1 VSIRV
6 IRGQKRR
13 KTLKGKTVLLVDDEK
28 KVLFLL
34 TDALEEHG
42 FIVKSTTIPSEA
54 LKIVKQEPIDA
65 VVLDLVMPGIDGIET
80 LQGIKKIKPHIP
92 VVMLSGHGTIEK
104 AVKSVKLGAYDFLE
118 KPVSSEKI
126 AVCLKNAITQ
136 SGLEQDKNKLLETVR
151 EKYRMIGTSRAM
163 NEVYQLIEK
172 IAATDSP
179 VLITGESGSG
189 KELVARALHLKSQRA
204 AKPFVALNCSAIP
217 QDLLESELFGHE
229 KGAFTGAVDSK
240 PGLFEQADNGI
251 LFLDEISE
259 MSLKLQ
265 PKFLRAL
272 ETMEIKRV
280 GGTTTKKVDVRII
293 SATNK
298 NLVQAINEKTF
309 REDLFYR
316 ISVLTID
323 APPLRERR
331 EDIPVLVD
339 YFLEKFCRYR
349 KKEFITFHP
358 HTMELFMEYPWPGNV
373 RQLKNLIEKI
383 VVLSDEKEI
392 SLEAVQPY
400 LTLNGTGVNGEPIS
414 REETLEEARKRVEKD
429 KLLAKLH
436 TMNWDYKA
444 VAKDLNI
451 SRATLFNK
459 MKAYGISGK
468 RKR

>member
-1 VSIRV
+1 
-6 IRGQKRR
+6 
-13 KTLKGKTVLLVDDEK
+13 LKGKTVLLVDDEK

-42 FIVKSTTIPSEA
+42 FKVKSTTIPSEA
-54 LKIVKQEPIDA
+54 LKIMEQEPIDA
-65 VVLDLVMPGIDGIET
+65 VVLDLVMPGINGIET
-80 LQGIKKIKPHIP
+80 LQSIKKVNPHIP

-104 AVKSVKLGAYDFLE
+104 AVKSLKLGAYDFLE

-136 SGLEQDKNKLLETVR
+136 CGLELDKNKLLETVQ
-151 EKYRMIGTSRAM
+151 EKYRMIGVSNAM
-163 NEVYQLIEK
+163 KQVYQRIEK
-172 IAATDSP
+172 IAAAGSP
-179 VLITGESGSG
+179 VLITGESGTG
-189 KELVARALHLKSQRA
+189 KELIARALHLKSQRA
-204 AKPFVALNCSAIP
+204 AKPFVALNCAAIP
-217 QDLLESELFGHE
+217 GDLLESELFGHE

-240 PGLFEQADNGI
+240 PGLFEQAHNGTI
-251 LFLDEISE
+251 FLDEISE
-259 MSLKLQ
+259 MSLHLQ
-265 PKFLRAL
+265 PKLLRVL
-272 ETMEIKRV
+272 ETTEIQRV
-280 GGTTTKKVDVRII
+280 GGTSSKKVDVRII

-316 ISVLTID
+316 ISVLTVD
-323 APPLRERR
+323 APPLREKR

-339 YFLEKFCRYR
+339 YFVDKFCRHR
-349 KKEFITFHP
+349 KKEPITFHP
-358 HTMELFMEYPWPGNV
+358 HTMQLFMEYHWPGNV
-373 RQLKNLIEKI
+373 RQLKNLVEKI

-392 SLEAVQPY
+392 LPEAVQSY
-400 LTLNGTGVNGEPIS
+400 LTLNGVSVNGTSIS

-436 TMNWDYKA
+436 TMNWDYQA

>member
-1 VSIRV
+1 
-6 IRGQKRR
+6 
-13 KTLKGKTVLLVDDEK
+13 LKDKTVLLVDDEK

-42 FIVKSTTIPSEA
+42 FNVKSTTTPTEA
-54 LKIVKQEPIDA
+54 LKIIEQEPIDA
-65 VVLDLVMPGIDGIET
+65 VVLDLVMPGINGIET
-80 LQGIKKIKPHIP
+80 LQSIKKISPHIP

-136 SGLEQDKNKLLETVR
+136 CGLELDKNKLLETVQ
-151 EKYRMIGTSRAM
+151 EKYRMIGASAAM
-163 NEVYQLIEK
+163 KQVYQRIEK
-172 IAATDSP
+172 IAPTGSP
-179 VLITGESGSG
+179 VLITGESGTG
-189 KELVARALHLKSQRA
+189 KELIARALHLKSPRA
-204 AKPFVALNCSAIP
+204 AKPFVPLNCSAIP
-217 QDLLESELFGHE
+217 GDLLESELFGHE

-240 PGLFEQADNGI
+240 PGLFEQAHQGT

-259 MSLKLQ
+259 MSLHLQ
-265 PKFLRAL
+265 PKLLRVL
-272 ETMEIKRV
+272 ETTEIQRV
-280 GGTTTKKVDVRII
+280 GGTSSKKVDVRII

-323 APPLRERR
+323 APPLREKR
-331 EDIPVLVD
+331 EDIPVLVEH
-339 YFLEKFCRYR
+339 FLEKFCRHR
-349 KKEFITFHP
+349 KKEPVTFHP

-373 RQLKNLIEKI
+373 RQLKNLVEKI

-392 SLEAVQPY
+392 LLEAVQPY
-400 LTLNGTGVNGEPIS
+400 LTLNGAGINGTSIS

-436 TMNWDYKA
+436 TMNWDYQA

-459 MKAYGISGK
+459 MKAYEISGK

>member
-1 VSIRV
+1 LKS
-6 IRGQKRR
+6 
-13 KTLKGKTVLLVDDEK
+13 KTLLLVDDEK

-42 FIVKSTTIPSEA
+42 FNVKSTTTPSEA
-54 LKIVKQEPIDA
+54 LKIVEKEPIDA
-65 VVLDLVMPGIDGIET
+65 VVLDLVMPGINGIET
-80 LQGIKKIKPHIP
+80 LQSIKKINPHIP

-104 AVKSVKLGAYDFLE
+104 AVKSLKLGAYDFLE

-136 SGLEQDKNKLLETVR
+136 CGLEQDKNKLLETVQ
-151 EKYRMIGTSRAM
+151 EKYRMIGVSQAM
-163 NEVYQLIEK
+163 KQVFQMIEK
-172 IAATDSP
+172 IAVTDSP
-179 VLITGESGSG
+179 VLITGESGTG
-189 KELVARALHLKSQRA
+189 KELIARALHLKSPRA

-217 QDLLESELFGHE
+217 GDLLESELFGHE

-240 PGLFEQADNGI
+240 PGLFEQAHQGT

-259 MSLKLQ
+259 MSLHLQ
-265 PKFLRAL
+265 PKLLRVL
-272 ETMEIKRV
+272 ETTEIQRL
-280 GGTTTKKVDVRII
+280 GGTSSKKIDVRII

-309 REDLFYR
+309 RKDLFYR
-316 ISVLTID
+316 ISVLTVD
-323 APPLRERR
+323 APSLRERR
-331 EDIPVLVD
+331 DDIPVLAD
-339 YFLEKFCRYR
+339 YFVDKSCRHR
-349 KKEFITFHP
+349 KKELITFHP

-373 RQLKNLIEKI
+373 RQLKNLVEKI

-392 SLEAVQPY
+392 LPEAVQPY
-400 LTLNGTGVNGEPIS
+400 LTLNGAGVNGTSIS

>member
-1 VSIRV
+1 M
-6 IRGQKRR
+6 
-13 KTLKGKTVLLVDDEK
+13 KGKTVLLVDDEK

-42 FIVKSTTIPSEA
+42 FNVKSTTTPSEA
-54 LKIVKQEPIDA
+54 LKIIEQYPIDA
-65 VVLDLVMPGIDGIET
+65 VVLDLVMPGINGIET
-80 LQGIKKIKPHIP
+80 LQSIKKIKPHIP

-136 SGLEQDKNKLLETVR
+136 SGLEQDKNKLLETVQ
-151 EKYRMIGTSRAM
+151 EKYRMIGVSQVM
-163 NEVYQLIEK
+163 KQIFQMIEK

-179 VLITGESGSG
+179 VLITGESGTG
-189 KELVARALHLKSQRA
+189 KELIARALHLKSPRA
-204 AKPFVALNCSAIP
+204 AKPFVALNCAAIP

-240 PGLFEQADNGI
+240 PGLFEQAHNGT

-259 MSLKLQ
+259 MSLRLQ
-265 PKFLRAL
+265 PKLLRVL
-272 ETMEIKRV
+272 ETTEIQRV
-280 GGTTTKKVDVRII
+280 GGTSSKKIDVRII

-316 ISVLTID
+316 ISVLTVD
-323 APPLRERR
+323 APPLREKR

-339 YFLEKFCRYR
+339 YFADKFCLHR
-349 KKEFITFHP
+349 KREPITFHP
-358 HTMELFMEYPWPGNV
+358 HTMQLFMEYPWPGNV
-373 RQLKNLIEKI
+373 RQLKNLVEKI

-392 SLEAVQPY
+392 LPEAVQPY
-400 LTLNGTGVNGEPIS
+400 LALNGPGMNGEPIS

-459 MKAYGISGK
+459 MKAYEISGK

>member
-1 VSIRV
+1 
-6 IRGQKRR
+6 
-13 KTLKGKTVLLVDDEK
+13 
-28 KVLFLL
+28 
-34 TDALEEHG
+34 
-42 FIVKSTTIPSEA
+42 
-54 LKIVKQEPIDA
+54 
-65 VVLDLVMPGIDGIET
+65 
-80 LQGIKKIKPHIP
+80 
-92 VVMLSGHGTIEK
+92 MLSGHGTIEK

-136 SGLEQDKNKLLETVR
+136 CGLELDKNKLLETVK
-151 EKYRMIGTSRAM
+151 EKYRMIGTSKAM
-163 NEVYQLIEK
+163 KDVFQRIEK
-172 IAATDSP
+172 IAPTDSP
-179 VLITGESGSG
+179 VLITGESGTG
-189 KELVARALHLKSQRA
+189 KELIARALHLKSPRA

-217 QDLLESELFGHE
+217 GDLLESELFGHE

-240 PGLFEQADNGI
+240 PGLFEQAHNGA

-259 MSLKLQ
+259 MSLHLQ
-265 PKFLRAL
+265 PKLLRVL
-272 ETMEIKRV
+272 ETTEIQRV
-280 GGTTTKKVDVRII
+280 GGTSSKKVDVRII

-298 NLVQAINEKTF
+298 NLVQAINEKIF

-316 ISVLTID
+316 ISVLTVD
-323 APPLRERR
+323 APPLREKR

-339 YFLEKFCRYR
+339 HFVDKFCRHR
-349 KKEFITFHP
+349 KKEPITFHP

-373 RQLKNLIEKI
+373 RQLKNLVEKI

-392 SLEAVQPY
+392 LPESVQPY
-400 LTLNGTGVNGEPIS
+400 LTLNGPGVNGASIS

-429 KLLAKLH
+429 KLQAKLH
-436 TMNWDYKA
+436 TMDWDYKA

>member
-1 VSIRV
+1 M
-6 IRGQKRR
+6 
-13 KTLKGKTVLLVDDEK
+13 KGKTVLLVDDEK

-42 FIVKSTTIPSEA
+42 FNVKSTTIPSEA
-54 LKIVKQEPIDA
+54 LKIVEQEPIDA
-65 VVLDLVMPGIDGIET
+65 VVLDLVMPGINGIET
-80 LQGIKKIKPHIP
+80 LQSIKKKKSHIP

-136 SGLEQDKNKLLETVR
+136 CGLELDKNKLLETVK
-151 EKYRMIGTSRAM
+151 EKYRMIGVSHAM
-163 NEVYQLIEK
+163 KQVFQLIEK
-172 IAATDSP
+172 IAPTGSP
-179 VLITGESGSG
+179 VLITGESGTG
-189 KELVARALHLKSQRA
+189 KELIARALHLKSQRA
-204 AKPFVALNCSAIP
+204 AKPFVPLNCSAIP

-229 KGAFTGAVDSK
+229 KGAFTGAVESK
-240 PGLFEQADNGI
+240 PGFFEQAHQGT

-259 MSLKLQ
+259 MSLRLQ
-265 PKFLRAL
+265 PKLLRVL
-272 ETMEIKRV
+272 ETTEIQRV
-280 GGTTTKKVDVRII
+280 GGTSSKKVDVRII

-298 NLVQAINEKTF
+298 NLVQAINEKIF

-316 ISVLTID
+316 ISVLTVD
-323 APPLRERR
+323 APPLREKR

-339 YFLEKFCRYR
+339 HFADKFCRHR
-349 KKEFITFHP
+349 KKEPITFHP

-373 RQLKNLIEKI
+373 RQLKNLVEKI

-392 SLEAVQPY
+392 LPEAVQSY
-400 LTLNGTGVNGEPIS
+400 LTFNGPGMNGEPIS

-429 KLLAKLH
+429 KLLAKLL
-436 TMNWDYKA
+436 TMDWDYKA

>member
-1 VSIRV
+1 M
-6 IRGQKRR
+6 
-13 KTLKGKTVLLVDDEK
+13 KGKTVLLVDDEK

-42 FIVKSTTIPSEA
+42 FKVKSTTIPSEA
-54 LKIVKQEPIDA
+54 LKIMEQEPIDA
-65 VVLDLVMPGIDGIET
+65 VVLDLVMPGINGIET
-80 LQGIKKIKPHIP
+80 LQSIKKVNPHIP

-104 AVKSVKLGAYDFLE
+104 AVKSLKLGAYDFLE

-136 SGLEQDKNKLLETVR
+136 CGLELDKNKLLETVQ
-151 EKYRMIGTSRAM
+151 EKYRMIGVSNAM
-163 NEVYQLIEK
+163 KQVYQRIEK
-172 IAATDSP
+172 IAAAGSP
-179 VLITGESGSG
+179 VLITGESGTG
-189 KELVARALHLKSQRA
+189 KELIARALHLKSQRA
-204 AKPFVALNCSAIP
+204 AKPFVALNCAAIP
-217 QDLLESELFGHE
+217 GDLLESELFGHE

-240 PGLFEQADNGI
+240 PGLFEQAHNGTI
-251 LFLDEISE
+251 FLDEISE
-259 MSLKLQ
+259 MSLHLQ
-265 PKFLRAL
+265 PKLLRVL
-272 ETMEIKRV
+272 ETTEIQRV
-280 GGTTTKKVDVRII
+280 GGTSSKKVDVRII

-316 ISVLTID
+316 ISVLTVD
-323 APPLRERR
+323 APPLREKR

-339 YFLEKFCRYR
+339 YFVDKFCRHR
-349 KKEFITFHP
+349 KKEPITFHP
-358 HTMELFMEYPWPGNV
+358 HTMQLFMEYHWPGNV
-373 RQLKNLIEKI
+373 RQLKNLVEKI

-392 SLEAVQPY
+392 LPEAVQSY
-400 LTLNGTGVNGEPIS
+400 LTLNGVSVNGTSIS

-436 TMNWDYKA
+436 TMNWDYQA

>member
-1 VSIRV
+1 
-6 IRGQKRR
+6 
-13 KTLKGKTVLLVDDEK
+13 LKGKTVLLVDDEK

-42 FIVKSTTIPSEA
+42 FKVKSTTIPSQA
-54 LKIVKQEPIDA
+54 LKIVEQEPIDA

-80 LQGIKKIKPHIP
+80 LQSIKKINPHLP

-104 AVKSVKLGAYDFLE
+104 AVKSLKMGAHDFLE

-136 SGLEQDKNKLLETVR
+136 CGLELDKNKLLETVQ
-151 EKYRMIGTSRAM
+151 EKYRMIGASRAM
-163 NEVYQLIEK
+163 KQVLQMIEK
-172 IAATDSP
+172 IAVTDSP
-179 VLITGESGSG
+179 ALITGESGTG
-189 KELVARALHLKSQRA
+189 KELIARALHLKSPRA

-217 QDLLESELFGHE
+217 RDLLESELFGHE

-240 PGLFEQADNGI
+240 PGLFEQAHNGT

-259 MSLKLQ
+259 MSLHLQ
-265 PKFLRAL
+265 PKLLRVL
-272 ETMEIKRV
+272 ETTEIQRV
-280 GGTTTKKVDVRII
+280 GGTSSKKVDVRII

-316 ISVLTID
+316 ISVLTVD
-323 APPLRERR
+323 APPLREKR

-339 YFLEKFCRYR
+339 YFVEKFCRHR
-349 KKEFITFHP
+349 KKEPITFHP

-373 RQLKNLIEKI
+373 RQLKNLVEKI

-392 SLEAVQPY
+392 LPEAVQPY
-400 LTLNGTGVNGEPIS
+400 LALNGQGMNGEPIS

-429 KLLAKLH
+429 KLIAKLH
-436 TMNWDYKA
+436 TMNWDYQA

-459 MKAYGISGK
+459 MKAYEISGK

>member
-1 VSIRV
+1 
-6 IRGQKRR
+6 
-13 KTLKGKTVLLVDDEK
+13 
-28 KVLFLL
+28 
-34 TDALEEHG
+34 
-42 FIVKSTTIPSEA
+42 
-54 LKIVKQEPIDA
+54 
-65 VVLDLVMPGIDGIET
+65 MPGINGIEI
-80 LQGIKKIKPHIP
+80 LQNIKKIKSHMP

-126 AVCLKNAITQ
+126 AVCLKNVITQ
-136 SGLEQDKNKLLETVR
+136 SGLEQDKNKLLETVQ
-151 EKYRMIGTSRAM
+151 EKYRMIGTSDAM
-163 NEVYQLIEK
+163 NEVYQMIDK

-179 VLITGESGSG
+179 VLITGESGTG
-189 KELVARALHLKSQRA
+189 KELVARALHLKSPRA

-217 QDLLESELFGHE
+217 GDLLESELFGHE

-240 PGLFEQADNGI
+240 PGIFDQAHNGT

-259 MSLKLQ
+259 MSIRLQ
-265 PKFLRAL
+265 PKLLRVL
-272 ETMEIKRV
+272 ETTEIQRV
-280 GGTTTKKVDVRII
+280 GGTSSKKVDVRII

-298 NLVQAINEKTF
+298 NLVQAINDKTF

-316 ISVLTID
+316 ISVLTIE

-339 YFLEKFCRYR
+339 HFVEKFCRHR
-349 KKEFITFHP
+349 KKELIIFHP

-383 VVLSDEKEI
+383 VVLSDKKEI
-392 SLEAVQPY
+392 LPKAVQSY
-400 LTLNGTGVNGEPIS
+400 LTFNGPGVNGEPIS